1 VLGEQKKKQ
10 TREQKNILEKFG
22 KTVDNPGKACY
33 NKDTKRE
40 REEQTMDEKAKRLA
54 DIMFEED
61 EYRDANG
68 MELVYHTKEDFE
80 AEKKEREENK

>member
-1 VLGEQKKKQ
+1 
-10 TREQKNILEKFG
+10 
-22 KTVDNPGKACY
+22 
-33 NKDTKRE
+33 
-40 REEQTMDEKAKRLA
+40 MDDKAKRLA

-68 MELVYHTKEDFE
+68 MELMYHTREDFE